1 MSAAD
6 EEAALLGLAP
16 VAPVRTVAYGPHPDQ
31 VVDLY
36 GSWPEPEPEPGSG
49 AAPGAVAELG
59 AGAGPG
65 GPVVVLL
72 HGGFWRAA
80 YDRRH
85 LSPCAAELAR
95 SGLPVALAEYRRV
108 GAGGGAPR
116 TFADVAAAIGAAVGA
131 AAGFGS
137 VAGAGATSGGGS
149 GGAGSGGGSGG
160 AAGVAP
166 GRRGVVLVGH
176 SAGGHLALL
185 AAARPGTPV
194 TRVVA
199 VSPVA
204 DLARAHELGLS
215 NGAVAELLG
224 AGPGLAERLAAAD
237 PMAHGPAGVPV
248 TLLHGTADP
257 DVPPDLS
264 RRYAAAHPAATEL
277 RELPGVGHYA
287 PVTPGTAAFRTLLAL
302 LLDEGR
308 RAG

>member
-1 MSAAD
+1 MSAAG

-36 GSWPEPEPEPGSG
+36 GRWPEPGSRS
-49 AAPGAVAELG
+49 G

-65 GPVVVLL
+65 GPLVVLL

-85 LSPCAAELAR
+85 LSPCADALAR
-95 SGLPVALAEYRRV
+95 HGLSVALAEYRRV

-116 TFADVAAAIGAAVGA
+116 TFADVAAAIGTAVGAAVGA
-131 AAGFGS
+131 VPGPGAA
-137 VAGAGATSGGGS
+137 AGAGGEP
-149 GGAGSGGGSGG
+149 GGGSGG
-160 AAGVAP
+160 AAGAGP

-185 AAARPGTPV
+185 AAARPGPPV
-194 TRVVA
+194 ARVVA
-199 VSPVA
+199 VAPVA

-215 NGAVAELLG
+215 DGAVAELLG
-224 AGPGLAERLAAAD
+224 PGPGFAERLAAAD
-237 PMAHGPAGVPV
+237 PMAHPPAGVPV
-248 TLLHGTADP
+248 TLLHGTADL

-264 RRYAAAHPAATEL
+264 RRYAAAHPTATEL
-277 RELPGVGHYA
+277 RELPDVGHYA

-302 LLDEGR
+302 LADEGR
-308 RAG
+308 QTG